1 MISSHFSESV
11 IESAPLAWLES
22 LGYLVEHGPEIT
34 PAEPATERQ
43 YCRQML
49 LENYLQDTL
58 LPKLL
63 SGEVRI
69 RALEH
74 FGEAV

>member
-1 MISSHFSESV
+1 MNFTESV
-11 IESAPLAWLES
+11 SEDVALAWLES
-22 LGYLVEHGPEIT
+22 PSLAVKHGPEIT

-43 YCRQML
+43 RCKKMVL
-49 LENYLQDTL
+49 GNCLQDTL